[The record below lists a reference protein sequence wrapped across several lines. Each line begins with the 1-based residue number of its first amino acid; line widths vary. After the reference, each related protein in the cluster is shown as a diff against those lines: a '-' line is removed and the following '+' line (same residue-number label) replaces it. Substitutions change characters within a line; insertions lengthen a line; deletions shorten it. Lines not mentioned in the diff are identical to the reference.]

1 MFKSEFRS
9 ISHNAKY
16 VKAARWRQGGG
27 KVPLPGAYANA
38 PSGGVRLLVQASL
51 GWSPRPFTRR
61 ISKTTPSF
69 TRRTTSAVSAAN
81 ECEGITCGSK

>member
-38 PSGGVRLLVQASL
+38 PSGGRAAADTGRPWL
-51 GWSPRPFTRR
+51 G
-61 ISKTTPSF
+61 SKTIYAAHNKRGQ
-69 TRRTTSAVSAAN
+69 RR
-81 ECEGITCGSK
+81 ERM